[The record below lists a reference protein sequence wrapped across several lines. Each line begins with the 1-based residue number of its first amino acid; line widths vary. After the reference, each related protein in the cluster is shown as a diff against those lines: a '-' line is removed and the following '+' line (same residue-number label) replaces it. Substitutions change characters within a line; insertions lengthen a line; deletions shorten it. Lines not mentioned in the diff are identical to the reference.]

1 MVDSKQLF
9 VSRLR
14 ESSSEHFTA
23 LRLGVLIVDKPSA
36 APAGRQIASVLA
48 FSGWQIRGSL
58 TVRSTVSFFETTHPT
73 AMGNSPLSQEA
84 VADWAGEFTNQL
96 LGRFK
101 NKILA
106 HGLDFQV
113 GLPVTILG
121 ENLIEV
127 SVTTDSVASI
137 QLRTSNH
144 LVGVTLLGR
153 LAPGVE
159 LFAEPSGKAAVKPG
173 VPVDL

>member
-1 MVDSKQLF
+1 MVDSKQIL

-14 ESSSEHFTA
+14 ESSSEHFRA
-23 LRLGVLIVDKPSA
+23 ILLAALIVDKPTA
-36 APAGRQIASVLA
+36 LPAGRQIASVLA

-58 TVRSTVSFFETTHPT
+58 TVRSTVSFFENSHPT
-73 AMGNSPLSQEA
+73 AGNSPLAQEA

-113 GLPVTILG
+113 GIPVTILG
-121 ENLIEV
+121 ENLVEV
-127 SVTTDSVASI
+127 SVTTDSLASI

-159 LFAEPSGKAAVKPG
+159 LFAEPSGKVAVKPG
-173 VPVDL
+173 VPVAL